1 MQSLMLGSM
10 KIEVLKESGTKGIP
24 QLNVKFQAYFVSL
37 PPKQDILEERGLV
50 VVIGPEGGK
59 AVAHLEHEHPQG
71 PPSMKRE
78 TLCNI
83 SRLPF
88 D

>member
-1 MQSLMLGSM
+1 MQSLILGSM

-50 VVIGPEGGK
+50 VVVRPEGGE
-59 AVAHLEHEHPQG
+59 AVAHLQHKHPQG
-71 PPSMKRE
+71 PPSKKRE
-78 TLCNI
+78 NL
-83 SRLPF
+83 
-88 D
+88 